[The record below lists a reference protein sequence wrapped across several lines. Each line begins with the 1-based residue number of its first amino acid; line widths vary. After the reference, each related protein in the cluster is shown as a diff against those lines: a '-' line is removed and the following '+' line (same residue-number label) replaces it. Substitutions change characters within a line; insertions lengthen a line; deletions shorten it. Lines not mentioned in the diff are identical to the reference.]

1 MYCSLHNH
9 TMYSNLKLLDSIN
22 RIPDMINKAI
32 EYGFNGLAI
41 TDHEILSGHVEA
53 LEYAD
58 KIKKDHPDFK
68 VILGNEIYLIKEKEY
83 KQPETK
89 FWHFLLIAKDLTGYM
104 QIRKLSSKAWDRMY
118 VSKGQKRTP
127 TFYEDFEAIIGNDKG
142 HIIMSTACLGS
153 YLNDCFIRH
162 DLEEIK
168 FYINWMVKTVGK
180 ENAFLE
186 IQDSDSIEQQNYNK
200 FILKLGKQLN
210 LKVIVTQDAHY
221 LNKEDL
227 QIEKTFLN
235 SKQEGDREV
244 DAFYKY
250 TYMKP
255 ESEIKQILSYLPVED
270 VQQAID
276 NTQII
281 YRMIQPY
288 DIRKDTIIPQR
299 KLPSFQ
305 LKHLLKEWYEQEEN
319 IKAFAESLWDQ
330 DRFLLHLIEQGI
342 EEKNFKVTKL
352 EADRINTEL
361 GVLKYITERV
371 HQPMSAYLN
380 LVQEIINLMWEVSFI
395 GVSRGCFT
403 EDAQILMGDGSYKS
417 IKDVQEGDLVYTHLG
432 RIKKVLQ
439 THQYNVNERLYTI
452 KVRGRPAFTC
462 TNNHQIFG
470 SHQGSCKAPGSKNV
484 YCSGKCKRFSTCPY
498 ATGEAIQAHW
508 IEAQNLKKGDFVTT
522 PKFNFANPTS
532 NLIDLMKYIPESSA
546 VGENQFYYKRK
557 DDRYCSGIVKKFIA
571 NRYSQWTPGLARL
584 VGYFIGNG
592 WTRKKDDKSNSIIQF
607 GLAFHSEATEKIND
621 CVNLIENE
629 LHLSYKIRPSSRRK
643 VVQIIVGNKP
653 WANFFAAECGIGSHN
668 KKIPYKI
675 FTDLTLAKECM
686 RGLILTDGST
696 DLKRRRFKYS
706 TISPM
711 LQKQV
716 FYLLNLLK
724 YNSFM
729 NEFDKRQENWEPE
742 RTNCLSGTQ
751 LLKFCEEFNLGTPMT
766 SQLAYTRQDF
776 EEDEQYYYNKIE
788 NIETKNFQGIVY
800 DLTVED
806 DTSYIVNGCAVHNSA
821 MSFLINYLIGIV
833 QVNPI
838 PYDVPYWRFMNT
850 ASIPT
855 LTPEEIKAGK
865 KLSIAATMPDVDIDI
880 SPTKANEVM
889 DIMRQHY
896 GEDNILNTLT
906 YKKESLKA
914 ALNSCGRGLG
924 LLPEETHYL
933 SSLVPTSRG
942 HVYSLQECE
951 EGDEEKGFEA
961 HPEVIQ
967 AIQKYPGLYEAV
979 KKIEGLIS
987 GSGIHASAVYFFP
1000 DGYINCCSMMRA
1012 PNGTRITGFDYRA
1025 VDACSGLKMDFLYT
1039 DCQTKLMKTMDLL
1052 LKYNQIKWQGSLRA
1066 TYNKYLHPDVLD
1078 YNNPEMWKRMQEG
1091 QISNLFQFD
1100 SLQGAICIKRTR
1112 PENVKQLGAANA
1124 VMRLM
1129 SSDGGETPLDRYVR
1143 FRNDISEWYKEMDEY
1158 GLTKHEQS
1166 LLERYL
1172 LPKFGNS
1179 VEQEDMMQIV
1189 QDPEIS
1195 NFTLGESNK
1204 FRKVVSKKKL
1214 KEIEKYKKLF
1224 FEKNKDPEVSEEL
1237 DF

>member
-58 KIKKDHPDFK
+58 KIKKEHPDFK

-127 TFYEDFEAIIGNDKG
+127 TFYEDFDAIIGEDKG

-168 FYINWMVKTVGK
+168 FYINWMVHTVGK
-180 ENAFLE
+180 ENTFLE

-276 NTQII
+276 NTQLI
-281 YRMIQPY
+281 YQMIQPY
-288 DIRKDTIIPQR
+288 DIRRDTVIPQR
-299 KLPSFQ
+299 KLPPFQ

-319 IKAFAESLWDQ
+319 IKAFAESPWDQ
-330 DRFLLHLIEQGI
+330 DGFLLHLIEQGI

-395 GVSRGCFT
+395 GVSRG
-403 EDAQILMGDGSYKS
+403 
-417 IKDVQEGDLVYTHLG
+417 
-432 RIKKVLQ
+432 
-439 THQYNVNERLYTI
+439 
-452 KVRGRPAFTC
+452 
-462 TNNHQIFG
+462 
-470 SHQGSCKAPGSKNV
+470 
-484 YCSGKCKRFSTCPY
+484 
-498 ATGEAIQAHW
+498 
-508 IEAQNLKKGDFVTT
+508 
-522 PKFNFANPTS
+522 
-532 NLIDLMKYIPESSA
+532 
-546 VGENQFYYKRK
+546 
-557 DDRYCSGIVKKFIA
+557 
-571 NRYSQWTPGLARL
+571 
-584 VGYFIGNG
+584 
-592 WTRKKDDKSNSIIQF
+592 
-607 GLAFHSEATEKIND
+607 
-621 CVNLIENE
+621 
-629 LHLSYKIRPSSRRK
+629 
-643 VVQIIVGNKP
+643 
-653 WANFFAAECGIGSHN
+653 
-668 KKIPYKI
+668 
-675 FTDLTLAKECM
+675 
-686 RGLILTDGST
+686 
-696 DLKRRRFKYS
+696 
-706 TISPM
+706 
-711 LQKQV
+711 
-716 FYLLNLLK
+716 
-724 YNSFM
+724 
-729 NEFDKRQENWEPE
+729 
-742 RTNCLSGTQ
+742 
-751 LLKFCEEFNLGTPMT
+751 
-766 SQLAYTRQDF
+766 
-776 EEDEQYYYNKIE
+776 
-788 NIETKNFQGIVY
+788 
-800 DLTVED
+800 
-806 DTSYIVNGCAVHNSA
+806 SA

-1000 DGYINCCSMMRA
+1000 AGYINCCSMMRA

-1052 LKYNQIKWQGSLRA
+1052 LKYKQIEWQGSLRA

-1143 FRNDISEWYKEMDEY
+1143 FRNDINEWYKEMDEY

-1166 LLERYL
+1166 LLEKYL

>member
-22 RIPDMINKAI
+22 RIPDMVNKAI

-58 KIKKDHPDFK
+58 KIKKDHPEFK

-89 FWHFLLIAKDLTGYM
+89 FWHFLLIAKDLIGYM

-127 TFYEDFEAIIGNDKG
+127 TFYEDFDAIIGEDKG

-168 FYINWMVKTVGK
+168 FYINWMVHTVGK
-180 ENAFLE
+180 ENTFLE

-250 TYMKP
+250 TYMKS

-276 NTQII
+276 NTQLI
-281 YRMIQPY
+281 YQMIQSY

-299 KLPSFQ
+299 KLPPFQ

-319 IKAFAESLWDQ
+319 IKAFVESSWDQ

-380 LVQEIINLMWEVSFI
+380 LVQEIINLMWGVSFI
-395 GVSRGCFT
+395 GAARG
-403 EDAQILMGDGSYKS
+403 S
-417 IKDVQEGDLVYTHLG
+417 
-432 RIKKVLQ
+432 
-439 THQYNVNERLYTI
+439 
-452 KVRGRPAFTC
+452 
-462 TNNHQIFG
+462 
-470 SHQGSCKAPGSKNV
+470 AP
-484 YCSGKCKRFSTCPY
+484 
-498 ATGEAIQAHW
+498 
-508 IEAQNLKKGDFVTT
+508 
-522 PKFNFANPTS
+522 
-532 NLIDLMKYIPESSA
+532 
-546 VGENQFYYKRK
+546 
-557 DDRYCSGIVKKFIA
+557 
-571 NRYSQWTPGLARL
+571 
-584 VGYFIGNG
+584 
-592 WTRKKDDKSNSIIQF
+592 
-607 GLAFHSEATEKIND
+607 
-621 CVNLIENE
+621 
-629 LHLSYKIRPSSRRK
+629 
-643 VVQIIVGNKP
+643 
-653 WANFFAAECGIGSHN
+653 
-668 KKIPYKI
+668 
-675 FTDLTLAKECM
+675 
-686 RGLILTDGST
+686 
-696 DLKRRRFKYS
+696 
-706 TISPM
+706 
-711 LQKQV
+711 
-716 FYLLNLLK
+716 
-724 YNSFM
+724 
-729 NEFDKRQENWEPE
+729 
-742 RTNCLSGTQ
+742 
-751 LLKFCEEFNLGTPMT
+751 
-766 SQLAYTRQDF
+766 
-776 EEDEQYYYNKIE
+776 
-788 NIETKNFQGIVY
+788 
-800 DLTVED
+800 
-806 DTSYIVNGCAVHNSA
+806 
-821 MSFLINYLIGIV
+821 SFLINYLIGIV
-833 QVNPI
+833 QFNPI
-838 PYDVPYWRFMNT
+838 PYDIPYWRFMNT

-865 KLSIAATMPDVDIDI
+865 KLSIAATMPDIDIDI

-896 GEDNILNTLT
+896 GENNILNTLT

-1000 DGYINCCSMMRA
+1000 AGYINCCSMMRA

-1052 LKYNQIKWQGSLRA
+1052 LKYNQIEWQGSLRA

-1166 LLERYL
+1166 LLEKYL

>member
-22 RIPDMINKAI
+22 RIPDMVNKAI

-58 KIKKDHPDFK
+58 KIKKDHPEFK

-127 TFYEDFEAIIGNDKG
+127 TFYEDFDAIIGEDKG

-168 FYINWMVKTVGK
+168 FYINWMVHTAGK
-180 ENAFLE
+180 ENTFLE

-250 TYMKP
+250 TYMKS

-276 NTQII
+276 NTQLI
-281 YRMIQPY
+281 YQMIQSY

-299 KLPSFQ
+299 KLPPFQ

-319 IKAFAESLWDQ
+319 IKAFAESSWDQ

-342 EEKNFKVTKL
+342 EEKKFKVTKL
-352 EADRINTEL
+352 EADRINIEF

-395 GVSRGCFT
+395 GAARG
-403 EDAQILMGDGSYKS
+403 S
-417 IKDVQEGDLVYTHLG
+417 
-432 RIKKVLQ
+432 
-439 THQYNVNERLYTI
+439 
-452 KVRGRPAFTC
+452 
-462 TNNHQIFG
+462 
-470 SHQGSCKAPGSKNV
+470 AP
-484 YCSGKCKRFSTCPY
+484 
-498 ATGEAIQAHW
+498 
-508 IEAQNLKKGDFVTT
+508 
-522 PKFNFANPTS
+522 
-532 NLIDLMKYIPESSA
+532 
-546 VGENQFYYKRK
+546 
-557 DDRYCSGIVKKFIA
+557 
-571 NRYSQWTPGLARL
+571 
-584 VGYFIGNG
+584 
-592 WTRKKDDKSNSIIQF
+592 
-607 GLAFHSEATEKIND
+607 
-621 CVNLIENE
+621 
-629 LHLSYKIRPSSRRK
+629 
-643 VVQIIVGNKP
+643 
-653 WANFFAAECGIGSHN
+653 
-668 KKIPYKI
+668 
-675 FTDLTLAKECM
+675 
-686 RGLILTDGST
+686 
-696 DLKRRRFKYS
+696 
-706 TISPM
+706 
-711 LQKQV
+711 
-716 FYLLNLLK
+716 
-724 YNSFM
+724 
-729 NEFDKRQENWEPE
+729 
-742 RTNCLSGTQ
+742 
-751 LLKFCEEFNLGTPMT
+751 
-766 SQLAYTRQDF
+766 
-776 EEDEQYYYNKIE
+776 
-788 NIETKNFQGIVY
+788 
-800 DLTVED
+800 
-806 DTSYIVNGCAVHNSA
+806 
-821 MSFLINYLIGIV
+821 SFLINYLIGIV
-833 QVNPI
+833 QFNPI
-838 PYDVPYWRFMNT
+838 PYNIPYWRFMNT

-865 KLSIAATMPDVDIDI
+865 KLSIAATMPDIDIDI

-1000 DGYINCCSMMRA
+1000 AGYINCCSMMRA

-1052 LKYNQIKWQGSLRA
+1052 LKYNQIEWQGSLRA

-1166 LLERYL
+1166 LLEKYL

-1224 FEKNKDPEVSEEL
+1224 FEKNKDLEVSEEL